1 LFFSSV
7 KTSPGL
13 SLKKVKA
20 QQREKARE
28 KLGEIGKSA
37 GELMMKKITVVE
49 GNSNNRK
56 NNNSNGD
63 HDHDYQGDEGENKQA
78 QRKKTKVVR
87 QTFAFGGFD
96 QDIQEHSGAS
106 MNRINKKRSAREA
119 NPEDW
124 KEFDPNKRLKKG
136 GKTGTSSFKSK
147 KRFKRRK

>member
-1 LFFSSV
+1 V

-13 SLKKVKA
+13 SVKKVKA

-49 GNSNNRK
+49 GNRK
-56 NNNSNGD
+56 NNNND
-63 HDHDYQGDEGENKQA
+63 HNHDYEGGGEGEGENKQA

>member
-1 LFFSSV
+1 V

-13 SLKKVKA
+13 SVKKVKA

-49 GNSNNRK
+49 GNRK
-56 NNNSNGD
+56 NNNND
-63 HDHDYQGDEGENKQA
+63 HNHDYEGEGENKQA